1 MKNCL
6 AGLSFLLLLTTNTST
21 YATETVSRAI
31 ENEIKFEA
39 DIDIDGITK
48 SSDFLNGEETALESF
63 NIEKKSFTV
72 LRGPEKCPYTRYG
85 YARGSRGWGMSTITK
100 ENRSYLNCIKKIE
113 VSIFDTPEDESG
125 GYPIEETEQTMDH
138 VLIIDNISPTSKY
151 VPHEED
157 SNLNRCLVRQQREFR
172 DAYED
177 SEDFKELLNNL
188 KVHRINIVVNTFD
201 TKDETIGP
209 GPTKPSEN
217 LKYGF
222 NITRDRKIT
231 INLLYNEENGKCYAS
246 TEYDFIDA
254 TERVK
259 REVEDI
265 LHERRSVL
273 NSIDSFNEFL
283 QKGNQQEYP
292 QCGKS

>member
-21 YATETVSRAI
+21 YATETVSSAI
-31 ENEIKFEA
+31 DYEIKFAA
-39 DIDIDGITK
+39 DIDIEGISK
-48 SSDFLNGEETALESF
+48 SSYFVNGEETALESF
-63 NIEKKSFTV
+63 NIEKRSFTV
-72 LRGPEKCPYTRYG
+72 LRGPEKCPYKRYG

-113 VSIFDTPEDESG
+113 VSIFDNPEDEG
-125 GYPIEETEQTMDH
+125 RGYPIEETEQTMDH
-138 VLIIDNISPTSKY
+138 VLIIDNISPASRY
-151 VPHEED
+151 VPHKED
-157 SNLNRCLVRQQREFR
+157 SNLNRCLIRQQKEFR

-188 KVHRINIVVNTFD
+188 KVQRINIVVNTFD

-222 NITRDRKIT
+222 NITKDRKIT